1 MSVKLNL
8 DEQLVEDM
16 IVILPENLFQGL
28 HAEQKL
34 ARLSYERQL
43 EDKSQ
48 VVVDTMKASS
58 SRNVSHNGNKQ
69 KQEPSVNSASHSS
82 QEEEYKTA

>member
-8 DEQLVEDM
+8 LERLVEEM

-34 ARLSYERQL
+34 ARLSYQHQ
-43 EDKSQ
+43 SAVQ
-48 VVVDTMKASS
+48 IVVEAPNSS
-58 SRNVSHNGNKQ
+58 S
-69 KQEPSVNSASHSS
+69 SS
-82 QEEEYKTA
+82 TENTP